1 MRKLDSN
8 AHSVFLLYYHLILV
22 IKYRKKILTDPV
34 SERARE
40 IFEYIAPKYH
50 VTLEEW
56 NHDRDHVHIMFRAH
70 PKSELS
76 KFINAYK
83 SASSRLI
90 KKEYPEIRQKL
101 WKEMFWSQSF
111 CLLSAGGA
119 ELVGDSALILVGA
132 HNDRLARA
140 AGVDHDDLLGADV
153 GAGTTAG
160 TLVLVH
166 LGNTV
171 HDVDGVELTDLGAVA
186 QTDAGKGAGLRR
198 IAANIL

>member
-34 SERARE
+34 SERARK

-56 NHDRDHVHIMFRAH
+56 NHDRDHVHIIFRAH

-90 KKEYPEIRQKL
+90 KKEYPEIKKHL
-101 WKEMFWSQSF
+101 WKDMFWSQSY
-111 CLLSAGGA
+111 CLISTGG
-119 ELVGDSALILVGA
+119 VT
-132 HNDRLARA
+132 
-140 AGVDHDDLLGADV
+140 VDIIK
-153 GAGTTAG
+153 
-160 TLVLVH
+160 
-166 LGNTV
+166 
-171 HDVDGVELTDLGAVA
+171 EYI
-186 QTDAGKGAGLRR
+186 QTQGRR
-198 IAANIL
+198 